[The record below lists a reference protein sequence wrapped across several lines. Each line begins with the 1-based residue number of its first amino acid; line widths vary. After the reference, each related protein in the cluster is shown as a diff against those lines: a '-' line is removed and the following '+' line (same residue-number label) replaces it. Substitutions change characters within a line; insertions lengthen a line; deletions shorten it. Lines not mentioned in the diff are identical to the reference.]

1 MTSLTDYLQPPTKK
15 IFSLQ
20 TTRLAESFEPVNSSL
35 PLLAPELRSR
45 KAMCDLVVWHEN
57 P

>member
-1 MTSLTDYLQPPTKK
+1 MTSLTDYLQHPTKK